1 MKFCINSVVL
11 WAKKANMKPRILTFE
26 PKAVNIITGAS
37 RTGKSAIIPIVDYCL
52 GSEKCTIPVSVI
64 RDACSWFGVLFDLEN
79 EQILICR
86 REPGNKV
93 STGDMFIMRGQNIE
107 IPEIIYKNTT
117 LDAIKNILNE
127 LFSMSSL
134 DLDSDACIYRPSY
147 RDFMAFLF
155 QPQNIVANADVL
167 FYKAD
172 TMEHRKKLIDVFP
185 YALGAITPEI
195 LAKRKEIE
203 RLTKIVER
211 LNRDLRQMK
220 LVAENWKQQVK
231 SWLMQAHEYG
241 LTNYSAN
248 ETDSFSEQLDV
259 LRSIT
264 QKSYFD
270 SSITSERIIGLSQDI
285 RNLHEQEQIISR
297 DLFVMRKRYTDML
310 QLKASVYNY
319 NLTLSVQLER
329 LEISNWLQDR
339 FIEKSIVPMFQTSHE
354 NAIED
359 FNTLCEAVKH
369 MEETTKDMEE
379 VPAAFERELQ
389 IVNQQIDELVDRLS
403 AIQDRIKSEQKSL
416 SVHQKECFTLEAI
429 SRFLGRLDTAMDTY
443 EKIGDDSKLSS
454 QISDLNARIS
464 KLKNDVR
471 ESDIKR
477 RLNFALSFI
486 NMEMEK
492 ILPKLD
498 VEHPENPVEFVI
510 KDLSVKIKNSS
521 GRDDYLWE
529 LGSASNWLSYHIAF
543 FLALQIFFQTKSVV
557 KVPNFIIFDQP
568 SQVYF
573 PRSYSDDNYTKALND
588 EDRNS
593 VKKIFKALSDYVK
606 NANFDI
612 QIIVTEHAEDDI
624 WGETSIPHGK
634 IKLADRWR
642 NEQKLVPKEWL

>member
-93 STGDMFIMRGQNIE
+93 STGEMFIMRGQNIE

-127 LFSMSSL
+127 LFGMSSL

-297 DLFVMRKRYTDML
+297 AT
-310 QLKASVYNY
+310 
-319 NLTLSVQLER
+319 
-329 LEISNWLQDR
+329 
-339 FIEKSIVPMFQTSHE
+339 
-354 NAIED
+354 
-359 FNTLCEAVKH
+359 
-369 MEETTKDMEE
+369 
-379 VPAAFERELQ
+379 
-389 IVNQQIDELVDRLS
+389 
-403 AIQDRIKSEQKSL
+403 
-416 SVHQKECFTLEAI
+416 
-429 SRFLGRLDTAMDTY
+429 
-443 EKIGDDSKLSS
+443 
-454 QISDLNARIS
+454 
-464 KLKNDVR
+464 
-471 ESDIKR
+471 
-477 RLNFALSFI
+477 
-486 NMEMEK
+486 
-492 ILPKLD
+492 
-498 VEHPENPVEFVI
+498 
-510 KDLSVKIKNSS
+510 
-521 GRDDYLWE
+521 
-529 LGSASNWLSYHIAF
+529 
-543 FLALQIFFQTKSVV
+543 
-557 KVPNFIIFDQP
+557 
-568 SQVYF
+568 
-573 PRSYSDDNYTKALND
+573 
-588 EDRNS
+588 
-593 VKKIFKALSDYVK
+593 
-606 NANFDI
+606 
-612 QIIVTEHAEDDI
+612 
-624 WGETSIPHGK
+624 PH
-634 IKLADRWR
+634 
-642 NEQKLVPKEWL
+642 N